1 MKLRIIST
9 LTALFVL
16 GGASGYLLGKPPAP
30 VGPKPSAPATG
41 PSLPR
46 SPKLSHIF
54 DLWKNRLD
62 LTPEQV
68 ASMQPVLDASDEKI
82 RAIQAETAEKIRA
95 LLRENA
101 RELRTRLTPEQL
113 NQFEELTREMIFKSS
128 R

>member
-1 MKLRIIST
+1 MKLRIISS
-9 LTALFVL
+9 LVALFVL
-16 GGASGYLLGKPPAP
+16 GGASGYLLGKPAAP
-30 VGPKPSAPATG
+30 SGPKPATTAPTA
-41 PSLPR
+41 PLPR
-46 SPKLSHIF
+46 TPKLAHVF
-54 DLWKNRLD
+54 DLWKDRLD

>member
-1 MKLRIIST
+1 MKLRIISS

-16 GGASGYLLGKPPAP
+16 GAASGYLLGKPSTPA
-30 VGPKPSAPATG
+30 GPQPSAPPAATT
-41 PSLPR
+41 LPR
-46 SPKLSHIF
+46 SPKLAHIF
-54 DLWKNRLD
+54 DLWKDRLD

-101 RELRTRLTPEQL
+101 RELRARLTPGQL
-113 NQFEELTREMIFKSS
+113 DEFEELTRQMIFKSS